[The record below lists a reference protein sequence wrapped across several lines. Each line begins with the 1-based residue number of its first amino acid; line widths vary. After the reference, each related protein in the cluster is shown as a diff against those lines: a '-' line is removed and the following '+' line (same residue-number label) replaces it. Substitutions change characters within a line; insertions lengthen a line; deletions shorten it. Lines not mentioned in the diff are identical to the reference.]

1 MIYVLDTNV
10 LSELMRPEPHPGVF
24 EWVAEQ
30 PRAALYTT
38 SLSRAEI
45 LAGIAV
51 MPDGRRRA
59 ALAES
64 AAAMFGEEFQ
74 GRILPFDAEAATAY
88 AAFFALRRQSGRPI
102 ATTDLIVAATAHAH
116 DAAVVSRDTRGFEGC
131 GLTLVNPWQPA

>member
-10 LSELMRPEPHPGVF
+10 LSELMRPEPHAAVF
-24 EWVAEQ
+24 DWVAAQ

-38 SLSRAEI
+38 SLCRGEI
-45 LAGIAV
+45 LAGIAI

-64 AAAMFGEEFQ
+64 AAAMFGEEFR

-88 AAFFALRRQSGRPI
+88 AEFFAIRRKRGRPI
-102 ATTDLIVAATAHAH
+102 ETTDLIVAATAHAH
-116 DAAVVSRDTRGFEGC
+116 DAAVVTRDTGGFEGC
-131 GLTLVNPWQPA
+131 GLTLVNPWEAA